1 MKQAERKQAYIVG
14 IAGESAGGKSTLA
27 DSLEKGLAGYKVKMF
42 HLDEYFKEAEERPV
56 IQGFLD
62 GKMYRDDRIR
72 LSGVGFMGIWK
83 KRQERRAAEG
93 REGKCTGLKGQ
104 KLAGSVWRNR
114 YDNSKTGRIV
124 SSRRGVYSDKKSK
137 EWSL

>member
-62 GKMYRDDRIR
+62 GKMYRDDNHPDTLKWSRFHGDLEKAAGEACGRGQGRKVHR
-72 LSGVGFMGIWK
+72 L
-83 KRQERRAAEG
+83 KRAEIG
-93 REGKCTGLKGQ
+93 GQ
-104 KLAGSVWRNR
+104 CLEESV
-114 YDNSKTGRIV
+114 
-124 SSRRGVYSDKKSK
+124 
-137 EWSL
+137 